1 MNNARSETKTGTKKS
16 YALVKGTVG
25 ALLFTLIA
33 FLVIAAVMLNVSATE
48 WLCTLAAIAVGLI
61 CAFVG
66 GFICARTV
74 GKNGWLWGGCCGLTY
89 YVILYLSALAA
100 FAEFNFSFKTLAML
114 FIGTLC
120 GALGGLFAMG
130 SRKSKRG

>member
-1 MNNARSETKTGTKKS
+1 MSNARSEAKGGTKKS

-33 FLVIAAVMLNVSATE
+33 FLVIAAVMLNISAAE

-61 CAFVG
+61 CSFAG
-66 GFICARTV
+66 GFICARCI
-74 GKNGWLWGGCCGLTY
+74 GKNGWLWGGCCGLAY

-100 FAEFNFSFKTLAML
+100 FAEFNFTLKTLAML

-120 GALGGLFAMG
+120 GTLGGLFAMG
-130 SRKSKRG
+130 SKKDKRN